1 MKGKS
6 MKYTLVKVVH
16 FTFSKKRSVHVIK
29 EADSIEEAM
38 KYKLGAEM
46 LEAKDSDDTFEILIN
61 VDTVFDYIQQQTEP
75 TTTQG
80 SSNTVKGTAV

>member
-1 MKGKS
+1 
-6 MKYTLVKVVH
+6 MKYTLVKVVN
-16 FTFSKKRSVHVIK
+16 FTFSKTRSVHVVK

-46 LEAKDSDDTFEILIN
+46 LEEKDSNTTFEILIN
-61 VDTVFDYIQQQTEP
+61 VDTVFDYINQQTEP
-75 TTTQG
+75 VITQG

>member
-1 MKGKS
+1 
-6 MKYTLVKVVH
+6 MKYTLVKEVN

-46 LEAKDSDDTFEILIN
+46 LEEKDSNTTFEILIN
-61 VDTVFDYIQQQTEP
+61 VDNAFDYINKALLP
-75 TTTQG
+75 T
-80 SSNTVKGTAV
+80 NEVKEAS

>member
-46 LEAKDSDDTFEILIN
+46 LEAKDSNNTFEILIN
-61 VDTVFDYIQQQTEP
+61 VDNAFDYINKALVP
-75 TTTQG
+75 T
-80 SSNTVKGTAV
+80 NEVKEAS

>member
-1 MKGKS
+1 
-6 MKYTLVKVVH
+6 MKYTLVKVVN

-46 LEAKDSDDTFEILIN
+46 LEEKDSNTTFEILIN
-61 VDTVFDYIQQQTEP
+61 VDNAFDYINKALLP
-75 TTTQG
+75 T
-80 SSNTVKGTAV
+80 NEVKEAS

>member
-1 MKGKS
+1 
-6 MKYTLVKVVH
+6 MKYTLVIVVN
-16 FTFSKKRSVHVIK
+16 FTFSKTRSVHVVK

-46 LEAKDSDDTFEILIN
+46 LEAKDSNNTFEILIN
-61 VDTVFDYIQQQTEP
+61 VDTVFDYINQQTEP
-75 TTTQG
+75 VITQG